1 MWLLFVGFGDL
12 VTLLHD
18 VAFWHLEDLEYDIA
32 KQVKWLPHGVVE
44 QQCSSDMPGVS
55 YYESGLGEMLQ
66 SSCNGV
72 IFFENLMEHCCKWC
86 NS

>member
-44 QQCSSDMPGVS
+44 QQCSAIWHACRAPDSGR
-55 YYESGLGEMLQ
+55 ES
-66 SSCNGV
+66 V
-72 IFFENLMEHCCKWC
+72 
-86 NS
+86 